1 MFKKSGK
8 TLMYNEHTGEV
19 ALTSSTPQSGG
30 GRKWN
35 QFLMDGYMPICKI
48 IGINTQALSLNLYN
62 SQ

>member
-1 MFKKSGK
+1 LFFNLNLK
-8 TLMYNEHTGEV
+8 V